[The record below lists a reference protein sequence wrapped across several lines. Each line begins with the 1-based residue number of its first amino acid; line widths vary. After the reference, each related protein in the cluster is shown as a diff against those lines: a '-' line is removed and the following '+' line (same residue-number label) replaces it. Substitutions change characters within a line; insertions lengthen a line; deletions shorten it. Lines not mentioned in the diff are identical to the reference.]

1 MNRMNSIAT
10 TLALALSVAA
20 FTPLHTLAQ
29 GPGAPRPAAGG
40 GPGAISFTATTL
52 PKTSEEEAI
61 LKVLA
66 DMDKTQRRGSMS
78 VPVQDG
84 RILRLLA
91 ESQGA
96 KHVVEVGTSIGYS
109 GIWFCLAL
117 RQTGGK
123 LTTYEIDAGRAA
135 AARANFK
142 RAGVETFVT
151 LVEGDAH
158 AEVVKLKE
166 PIDLLFLD
174 ADKEGYL
181 DYLNK
186 LLPLVRPGGLI
197 VAHNINQRQAHPPFI
212 KAITSRP
219 DLETVFL
226 NLETSGISVT
236 MKKR

>member
-1 MNRMNSIAT
+1 MAAS
-10 TLALALSVAA
+10 LAL
-20 FTPLHTLAQ
+20 
-29 GPGAPRPAAGG
+29 G
-40 GPGAISFTATTL
+40 TTI
-52 PKTSEEEAI
+52 E
-61 LKVLA
+61 
-66 DMDKTQRRGSMS
+66 
-78 VPVQDG
+78 
-84 RILRLLA
+84 
-91 ESQGA
+91 
-96 KHVVEVGTSIGYS
+96 
-109 GIWFCLAL
+109 
-117 RQTGGK
+117 
-123 LTTYEIDAGRAA
+123 
-135 AARANFK
+135 
-142 RAGVETFVT
+142 RAGLDGIITIVM
-151 LVEGDAH
+151 GDAH
-158 AEVVKLKE
+158 ETVMKLKD